1 LKGNTFL
8 RQVLFYVGFLALW
21 QALASSGLWPEKLLP
36 RPSAVAESLRQI
48 AADGSL
54 WQALRLSLARVLT
67 GYLLACVLGLVLGM
81 MVFQYRVLSTSFG
94 SMVPGLLSLPAACW
108 LPLATI
114 WFSGQP
120 EYAIQLMI
128 VLGAVFSIAHATET
142 GMRNVQ
148 PVLVRAA
155 RTMGSTGWGLSFKV
169 LLPAALPA
177 VLTGLKQGWAFAWRA
192 LMAGELLS
200 TTLGFGNLLKKG
212 QKEENTAALMAL
224 ILVIMALSYAVNFLI
239 FAPAERRLAAAYG
252 TELPPT

>member
-1 LKGNTFL
+1 M
-8 RQVLFYVGFLALW
+8 
-21 QALASSGLWPEKLLP
+21 
-36 RPSAVAESLRQI
+36 

-54 WQALRLSLARVLT
+54 YQSLALSLLRVLA
-67 GYLLACVLGLVLGM
+67 GYLLASLLGLGLGLL
-81 MVFQYRVLSTSFG
+81 VFQYPLLSASFG

-114 WFSGQP
+114 WFAGKP
-120 EYAIQLMI
+120 EYGIQLMI

-142 GMRNVQ
+142 GMRHVQ

-155 RTMGSTGWGLSFKV
+155 RTLGSRGWQLSLKV
-169 LLPAALPA
+169 LLPAALPS

-200 TTLGFGNLLKKG
+200 TTLGFGSLLKKG
-212 QKEENTAALMAL
+212 QKEEDMAALLAL
-224 ILVIMALSYAVNFLI
+224 ILVIMAISYAVNFLV